1 MSHRPLTVPGTFF
14 RSSAPFILLA
24 PMEGV
29 LDPVLRSILC
39 NIGGID
45 QAVTEFIRVTGTLLP
60 DHVFYRYCPELLND
74 GVINTAHGDV
84 PVFVQL
90 LGSQLDTMGENAA
103 KAAALGAPGIDLN
116 FGCPAKT
123 VNRHDGGSVLL
134 KNPERLF
141 KIIEA
146 VRKAVP
152 ENIPVTAKVR
162 LGFET
167 KDLCEEIAQAVQA
180 AGASWITVHARTK
193 TDGYMPPAYWEFIPR
208 MKQHLKIPVIANGE
222 VWTLEDFKRGC
233 QMSSIDSH
241 WALGR
246 GIVSRPDLGLQIK
259 TVPGTFFRS
268 DAQKANCEL
277 VSWSDLQPHLFLFI
291 EKSLEKKADNPQAFA
306 LARLKQ
312 WLKYLCRGYLEAQE
326 LFEVVKRCDSLA
338 AAIEVLENQKYI
350 LNLHTVSRNVAGRE
364 KLSLQQNQLA

>member
-1 MSHRPLTVPGTFF
+1 MSHGEIVPG
-14 RSSAPFILLA
+14 RVSGHGAPFILLA

-39 NIGGID
+39 SIGGID
-45 QAVTEFIRVTGTLLP
+45 QAVTEFIRVTSTVLP
-60 DHVFYRYCPELLND
+60 AHVFYRYCPELLD
-74 GVINTAHGDV
+74 GGVTSNDV

-90 LGSQLDTMGENAA
+90 LGSQLDTMAENAA
-103 KAAALGAPGIDLN
+103 QAASLGAPGIDLN

-134 KNPERLF
+134 KDPSRVF

-152 ENIPVTAKVR
+152 SEIPVTAKVR

-193 TDGYMPPAYWEFIPR
+193 TDGYNPPAYWEFIPR
-208 MKQHLKIPVIANGE
+208 MKQHLSIPVIANGE
-222 VWTLEDFKRGC
+222 VWTVEDWQRGC
-233 QMSSIDSH
+233 TMSGIDSH

-259 TVPGTFFRS
+259 KVPGRVSGHAAQS
-268 DAQKANCEL
+268 DGL
-277 VSWSDLQPHLFLFI
+277 ISWQEMLPHIFLFI
-291 EKSLEKKADNPQAFA
+291 EKSLAKKCDNPQAFA

-312 WLKYLCRGYLEAQE
+312 WFRYLSRGYKEAQE
-326 LFEVVKRCDSLA
+326 LFDMIKRCDSLA
-338 AAIEVLENQKYI
+338 PAVQALHSAKNQQTHKLDRIFQYPEN
-350 LNLHTVSRNVAGRE
+350 H
-364 KLSLQQNQLA
+364 LQSQI

>member
-1 MSHRPLTVPGTFF
+1 MPGPIPDHG
-14 RSSAPFILLA
+14 APFILLA

-39 NIGGID
+39 SIGGID
-45 QAVTEFIRVTGTLLP
+45 QAVTEFIRVTSTLLP
-60 DHVFYRYCPELLND
+60 AHVFYRYCPELLDD
-74 GVINTAHGDV
+74 GVTSNDV

-90 LGSQLDTMGENAA
+90 LGSQLDTMAENAA
-103 KAAALGAPGIDLN
+103 QAASLGAPGIDLN

-134 KNPERLF
+134 KDPERVF

-152 ENIPVTAKVR
+152 SEIPVTAKVR

-193 TDGYMPPAYWEFIPR
+193 TDGYNPPAYWEFIPR
-208 MKQHLKIPVIANGE
+208 MKQHLTIPVIANGE
-222 VWTLEDFKRGC
+222 VWTVDDWKRGC
-233 QMSSIDSH
+233 TMSGIDSH

-259 TVPGTFFRS
+259 RAYAEKVPGT
-268 DAQKANCEL
+268 EL
-277 VSWSDLQPHLFLFI
+277 ISWDQMLPHIFLFI
-291 EKSLEKKADNPQAFA
+291 EKSLAKKCDNPNAFA

-312 WLKYLCRGYLEAQE
+312 WFRYLSRGYKEAQE
-326 LFEVVKRCDSLA
+326 LFEVIKRCDSLA
-338 AAIEVLENQKYI
+338 PAIEALKNSLETMANIK
-350 LNLHTVSRNVAGRE
+350 TFSGSSVSRAGAGRE
-364 KLSLQQNQLA
+364 SSMAQPIS